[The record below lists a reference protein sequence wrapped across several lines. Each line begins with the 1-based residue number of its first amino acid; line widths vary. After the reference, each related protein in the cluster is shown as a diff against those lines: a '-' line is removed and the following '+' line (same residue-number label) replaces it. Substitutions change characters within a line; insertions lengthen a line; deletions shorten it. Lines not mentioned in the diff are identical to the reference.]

1 MSSVQAGLARIAG
14 TMHWHDARI
23 PVVSGLRGRPLES
36 GLDIRRALIG
46 GETLP
51 IQWTRS
57 MSTLLEEDCRH
68 FLELG
73 PGRTLT
79 VLSEEHDADATAMA
93 ADRPAGIAA
102 FHRMIATAPQ
112 AERLAS

>member
-1 MSSVQAGLARIAG
+1 
-14 TMHWHDARI
+14 MHWHDARI

-57 MSTLLEEDCRH
+57 MTSLLEEDCRH
-68 FLELG
+68 FLDLG

-79 VLSEEHDADATAMA
+79 ALSGEHDTDAVAVA
-93 ADRPAGIAA
+93 AATPAGIAA
-102 FHRMIATAPQ
+102 
-112 AERLAS
+112 